1 MSNIVA
7 GIFDTEAAANRAAQQ
22 LREAGFER
30 SDLDQF
36 VLNPPGR
43 HDSLPTGGDEAA
55 DPHAKEGGAGA
66 VTGAAIGSALGAVAG
81 VVAAPL
87 LGPAAIPGGLAA
99 GAYAGSLAGAM
110 NTMRDTPRTSEPI
123 TRPAGVMVAVNTEFG
138 EDEEVAVDLMRDSG
152 AKMIERADGAWR
164 DGRWSDFD
172 PVKPPQVVEQRA
184 A

>member
-7 GIFDTEAAANRAAQQ
+7 GIFDTRAAADRAADQ
-22 LREAGFER
+22 LRDAGFER

-43 HDSLPTGGDEAA
+43 HNQLPAGGDETA
-55 DPHAKEGGAGA
+55 DPHAKQGGVGA
-66 VTGAAIGSALGAVAG
+66 VTGAAIGSALGVVAG
-81 VVAAPL
+81 AVAAPL

-110 NTMRDTPRTSEPI
+110 STMNDAPRTTDPV
-123 TRPAGVMVAVNTEFG
+123 TRPAGVMVAVNAEFG
-138 EDEEVAVDLMRDSG
+138 EDEEVAVDLMRDAG

-164 DGRWSDFD
+164 DGRWTDFD
-172 PVKPPQVVEQRA
+172 PVRPPQVVEQRA

>member
-7 GIFDTEAAANRAAQQ
+7 GIFDTEAAATRAADQ

-30 SDLDQF
+30 GDLDKF

-43 HDSLPTGGDEAA
+43 HNQLPTGGDQAS
-55 DPHAKEGGAGA
+55 DPQAKGGGKGA
-66 VTGAAIGSALGAVAG
+66 VEGAAIGGVVGAVVGAVAT
-81 VVAAPL
+81 PL

-110 NTMRDTPRTSEPI
+110 KKMDDAPRSVEPM

-138 EDEEVAVDLMRDSG
+138 EDEEVAVDLMRSAG

-164 DGRWSDFD
+164 NGRWVDFD

>member
-7 GIFDTEAAANRAAQQ
+7 GIFDTEAAANRASRQ

-30 SDLDQF
+30 NDLDQF
-36 VLNPPGR
+36 VLSPPGR
-43 HDSLPTGGDEAA
+43 HHTLPGGGDEAA
-55 DPHAKEGGAGA
+55 DPQAKEGGAGA
-66 VTGAAIGSALGAVAG
+66 ITGAAIGSAVGAVAG

-110 NTMRDTPRTSEPI
+110 NTMRDAPQATDPV
-123 TRPAGVMVAVNTEFG
+123 TRPAGVMLAVNTEFG
-138 EDEEVAVDLMRDSG
+138 EDEEVAVDLMRDAG
-152 AKMIERADGAWR
+152 AKMIERADGAWQ
-164 DGRWSDFD
+164 DGRWVDFD